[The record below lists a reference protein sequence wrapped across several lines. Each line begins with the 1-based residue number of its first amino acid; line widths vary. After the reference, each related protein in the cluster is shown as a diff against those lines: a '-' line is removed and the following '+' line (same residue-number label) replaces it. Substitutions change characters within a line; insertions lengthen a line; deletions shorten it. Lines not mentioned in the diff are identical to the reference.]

1 YRVFGRRSKRT
12 SYDRGRESQRG
23 LNSST
28 TLIERIKPTV
38 SKMEI
43 IANKKSLT
51 LSKFGDSER
60 EASGKKNFSKD
71 ITF

>member
-1 YRVFGRRSKRT
+1 

-43 IANKKSLT
+43 TQKSPT
-51 LSKFGDSER
+51 LSVGKLLSVRHVTGKDFHGDNLS
-60 EASGKKNFSKD
+60 
-71 ITF
+71 